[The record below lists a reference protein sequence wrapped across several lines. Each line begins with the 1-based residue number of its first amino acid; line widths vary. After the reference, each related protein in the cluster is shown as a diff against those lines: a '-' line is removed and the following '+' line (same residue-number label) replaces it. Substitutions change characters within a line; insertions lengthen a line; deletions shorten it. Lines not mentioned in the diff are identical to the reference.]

1 MEFDSYGTIVGSVDL
16 AQVALYLF
24 WLFFAGLVIYLQR
37 ENMREG
43 YPLQNDDGTPARNQG
58 PFPLPS
64 PKTFRLPN
72 DGGEVTVPNDNPVDD
87 RPIALEQ
94 TTPSAGSPFVPTG
107 DPMADGVGPASW
119 AMRRD
124 VPERDAHGHNKIQPM
139 ASVEGFGVSAG
150 KDPRGMPVVSA
161 DGEVVG
167 TVSEMWV
174 DVPEQLVRYL
184 EYDLTEGG
192 KRLIPIQ
199 LASFFWSNKVSV
211 HSLYAS
217 QFKGVPTTAKPG
229 VVTLLEEEKI
239 CAYYCGGKLYADP
252 EARLEPQI

>member
-1 MEFDSYGTIVGSVDL
+1 MEFDDYATIIGRVDL
-16 AQVALYLF
+16 AQVSLYLF

-43 YPLQNDDGTPARNQG
+43 YPLQNEDGTLAQNQG

-72 DGGEVTVPNDNPVDD
+72 GQGTLTVPNNDAVDD
-87 RPIALEQ
+87 RPIALVQ
-94 TTPSAGSPFVPTG
+94 TTPSTGSPFVPTG
-107 DPMADGVGPASW
+107 DPLADGVGPAAW

-124 VPERDAHGHNKIQPM
+124 VPELDGHGHNKIRPM
-139 ASVEGFGVSAG
+139 SSVEDFAISAG
-150 KDPRGMPVVSA
+150 KDPRGMPIKA
-161 DGEVVG
+161 GDGEIVG
-167 TVSEMWV
+167 TVTELWV

-184 EYDLTEGG
+184 EYVLEDGG

-199 LASFFWSNKVSV
+199 LANFYWTKTVNV
-211 HSLYAS
+211 HSLYS
-217 QFKGVPTTAKPG
+217 HQFKGVPTTKSTTE
-229 VVTLLEEEKI
+229 VTLLEEEKI

-252 EARLEPQI
+252 RARLEPQI